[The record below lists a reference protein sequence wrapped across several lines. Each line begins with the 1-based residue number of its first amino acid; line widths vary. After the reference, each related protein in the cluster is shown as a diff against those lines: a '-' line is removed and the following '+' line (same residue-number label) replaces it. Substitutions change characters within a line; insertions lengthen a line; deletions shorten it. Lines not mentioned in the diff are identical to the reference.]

1 MMKDDNNGSIS
12 KDTPNLALGG
22 NKKSDLDLRA
32 ELGSRLR
39 EILIM
44 KRLKQRELA
53 TLLAIQQ
60 PEVSHLFNGH
70 FTRFTVDK
78 LVQLLDRLGWVVQ
91 FQIYPRKT
99 D

>member
-1 MMKDDNNGSIS
+1 MKDENNGSIPE
-12 KDTPNLALGG
+12 DTPNLAREG
-22 NKKSDLDLRA
+22 NNKVELDLRA
-32 ELGSRLR
+32 ELGHKLR
-39 EILIM
+39 EILIE

-70 FTRFTVDK
+70 FTRFTTDK
-78 LVQLLDRLGWVVQ
+78 LIQLFNRLGWVVQ
-91 FQIYPRKT
+91 FQIYPGET

>member
-78 LVQLLDRLGWVVQ
+78 LIQLFDRVGWVVK
-91 FQIYPRKT
+91 FQIYPRQT

>member
-1 MMKDDNNGSIS
+1 MKDENSS
-12 KDTPNLALGG
+12 STPQGTYSPAHKEHSNAEI
-22 NKKSDLDLRA
+22 DLRT
-32 ELGSRLR
+32 ELGRELR
-39 EILIM
+39 KILIE

-53 TLLAIQQ
+53 TLLAVQQ